1 MNDYFQFM
9 TCGQYR
15 LLRWPVPLGGKSD
28 PVGFPA
34 KAVDSA
40 GFDVDGNLCSGSKC
54 SRKAI
59 KIVM

>member
-9 TCGQYR
+9 TCGEHR
-15 LLRWPVPLGGKSD
+15 LSRWPVSLRGECD

-34 KAVDSA
+34 ETVDSA